1 MMLKSVPKH
10 EYKVNKIYEI
20 SVISALGTGIIRTP
34 PTSNISALHQQLTGF
49 SF

>member
-34 PTSNISALHQQLTGF
+34 PTSKIKRFASTVNGF
-49 SF
+49 